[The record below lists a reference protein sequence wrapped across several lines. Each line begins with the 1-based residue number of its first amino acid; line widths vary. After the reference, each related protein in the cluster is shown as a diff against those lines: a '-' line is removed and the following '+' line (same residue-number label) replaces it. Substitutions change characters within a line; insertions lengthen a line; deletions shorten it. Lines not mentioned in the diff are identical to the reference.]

1 MSELTRSLRLP
12 PPAGHP
18 DSAQAMMRDV
28 LVALTPALA
37 MAVFFFGPRA
47 LLLTAVSV
55 VSCVLFEGAYRRFT
69 HQSDTRRDLSAC
81 VTGLL
86 LALSLPASAPYWA
99 PVLGAAFAIVVVKQ
113 FYGGLGKNFMN
124 PALAGRM
131 LLATF
136 PMLMTKWPTPLH
148 WLGLGRVDAVA
159 SATPM
164 SYLTSGTLPPFN
176 LGQLLLGQ
184 QGGCLGE
191 VSAFM
196 LLLGGGY
203 LVLRRVIS
211 PRIPLAFLA
220 TAAFFAALTAPADV
234 SVARWVAMEL
244 LSGGLLLGALFMA
257 TDPTTSPITPRGQL
271 LFGAGCGTLTML
283 LRTCSSYPEGVG
295 WAILTMNCCVWLL
308 DRLGMPR
315 RFGAGRFYATRKLL
329 RRIRRSVGK
338 IHFVKPQLSFHFGH
352 GGKAPGEDHLDQI
365 REQAKVIGHLCV
377 VVVIMG
383 VMIFFVHRYTD
394 LDTARTEAEQQT
406 ERLAQVMPAAASSSE
421 TPYRANGALSI
432 LAGYSEENELVG
444 YCVEVQ
450 AQGFGGVITMEVG
463 VDLNGQ
469 VTGVAVTSHKETTGV
484 GTRAMTPAAL
494 SRYVGRYGTLH
505 TTGENA
511 VDAVSGATATS
522 NAITAGVS
530 RALAIVANLD
540 ATDGSVDYVDGEV

>member
-164 SYLTSGTLPPFN
+164 SYLHSGTLPPFN

-329 RRIRRSVGK
+329 RRIRHSVST

-377 VVVIMG
+377 VVLIMG
-383 VMIFFVHRYTD
+383 AMIFFVHRYTD
-394 LDTARTEAEQQT
+394 LDTARTEAELQT

-432 LAGYSEENELVG
+432 LAGYSAENELVG
-444 YCVEVQ
+444 
-450 AQGFGGVITMEVG
+450 
-463 VDLNGQ
+463 
-469 VTGVAVTSHKETTGV
+469 
-484 GTRAMTPAAL
+484 
-494 SRYVGRYGTLH
+494 
-505 TTGENA
+505 
-511 VDAVSGATATS
+511 
-522 NAITAGVS
+522 
-530 RALAIVANLD
+530 
-540 ATDGSVDYVDGEV
+540 

>member
-1 MSELTRSLRLP
+1 
-12 PPAGHP
+12 
-18 DSAQAMMRDV
+18 
-28 LVALTPALA
+28 
-37 MAVFFFGPRA
+37 
-47 LLLTAVSV
+47 
-55 VSCVLFEGAYRRFT
+55 
-69 HQSDTRRDLSAC
+69 
-81 VTGLL
+81 
-86 LALSLPASAPYWA
+86 
-99 PVLGAAFAIVVVKQ
+99 
-113 FYGGLGKNFMN
+113 
-124 PALAGRM
+124 
-131 LLATF
+131 
-136 PMLMTKWPTPLH
+136 
-148 WLGLGRVDAVA
+148 
-159 SATPM
+159 
-164 SYLTSGTLPPFN
+164 
-176 LGQLLLGQ
+176 
-184 QGGCLGE
+184 
-191 VSAFM
+191 
-196 LLLGGGY
+196 
-203 LVLRRVIS
+203 
-211 PRIPLAFLA
+211 
-220 TAAFFAALTAPADV
+220 
-234 SVARWVAMEL
+234 
-244 LSGGLLLGALFMA
+244 
-257 TDPTTSPITPRGQL
+257 
-271 LFGAGCGTLTML
+271 
-283 LRTCSSYPEGVG
+283 
-295 WAILTMNCCVWLL
+295 MNCCVWLL
-308 DRLGMPR
+308 DRVGMLR

-394 LDTARTEAEQQT
+394 LDTARTEAELQT

-469 VTGVAVTSHKETTGV
+469 VTGVAVTSHKETAGV

-494 SRYVGRYGTLH
+494 SRYVGRYGTLR

-522 NAITAGVS
+522 NAITAGVN

-540 ATDGSVDYVDGEV
+540 AADGSVDYVDGEV